1 MEKIMSTQ
9 EKVNLFLSKPTKES
23 FEKIKYDELVLNL
36 IYVKI
41 NKNIDL
47 NTGFKD
53 TSLFFNFVSEFLKE
67 ESLHD
72 ILYRSSILVN
82 AFTPV
87 IIDSMI
93 AIFNK
98 SFSRSQLRDEYNN
111 RDLTEIQRDLL
122 FEMVKGA
129 KGEFEDWEWV
139 FQTLGQREI
148 FRELAVQKMSELM

>member
-1 MEKIMSTQ
+1 
-9 EKVNLFLSKPTKES
+9 
-23 FEKIKYDELVLNL
+23 
-36 IYVKI
+36 
-41 NKNIDL
+41 
-47 NTGFKD
+47 
-53 TSLFFNFVSEFLKE
+53 
-67 ESLHD
+67 
-72 ILYRSSILVN
+72 
-82 AFTPV
+82 
-87 IIDSMI
+87 MI